1 MKALTTPLTIV
12 AVFGLWEASCRAFD
26 IPGYILPT
34 PSEIAVSAW
43 QFGSGWLPSIY
54 ETLLIVACGFGM
66 ALAVGFPLAVWIAR
80 SAVAYRAIYPLLV
93 VKQSTPI
100 VAIAPII
107 VVSFGTGLLAKALV
121 AATVAVFP
129 IVVAT
134 ATGLMATPKEYL
146 DLARSIHDDPW
157 KALIRIRL
165 PFAIRHIFSGLRVS
179 ITLAVIGAVV
189 AEFVSAGR
197 GLGYLVYSSTAFM
210 RTSLAFAAL
219 VMLGIVGLCLF
230 ASVGIIQSTLFPWAK
245 DVPEGDDG
253 DG

>member
-1 MKALTTPLTIV
+1 MRHWTTPLSIV
-12 AVFGLWEASCRAFD
+12 TVLALWEIACRAFA
-26 IPGYILPT
+26 IPAYILPT
-34 PSEIAVSAW
+34 PSEIAVAAW
-43 QFGSGWLPSIY
+43 DFGWGWLPSIY
-54 ETLLIVACGFGM
+54 ETLLTVGCGFGL
-66 ALAVGFPLAVWIAR
+66 ALVVGFPLAVWIAR
-80 SAVAYRAIYPLLV
+80 SAVAYQAIYPLLV
-93 VKQSTPI
+93 IKQSTPV

-121 AATVAVFP
+121 AATVAIFP
-129 IVVAT
+129 IVVST

-146 DLARSIHDDPW
+146 ELARSVHEDPW

-165 PFAIRHIFSGLRVS
+165 PFAVRHIFSGLRVS

-219 VMLGIVGLCLF
+219 LILGIVGLCLF
-230 ASVGIIQSTLFPWAK
+230 ALVGFIQNTAFPWAK
-245 DVPEGDDG
+245 EVPDGGDVDA
-253 DG
+253 